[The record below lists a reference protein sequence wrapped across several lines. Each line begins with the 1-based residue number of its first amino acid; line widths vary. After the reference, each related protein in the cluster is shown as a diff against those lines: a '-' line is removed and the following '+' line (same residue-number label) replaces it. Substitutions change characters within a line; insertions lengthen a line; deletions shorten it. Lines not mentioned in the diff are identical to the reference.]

1 MLPMVPTPG
10 AARSAA
16 SAGSDAPPTVPAD
29 VAFAEHADAA
39 GFDSV
44 WVADHFLANLPFQAP
59 REPVHEAWTIVS
71 AVAARTRR
79 VEIGQLVMCVSYRPA
94 GTLAKMA
101 ATADAV
107 SGGRLTLGIGAGWHD
122 EEYEAF
128 GFPTDHRV
136 DRFEE
141 AVRIIRPLVKGERVT
156 LAGRY
161 HSVAEAELL
170 PLERPIPILIAS
182 ARPRM
187 LRLTARH
194 ADAWNTAWYGMPD
207 DRLRERLAGFE
218 SALEAE
224 GRDPGS
230 IRRTVGVEVRPPGRE
245 PADGDGAVDASELPD
260 AVEAYAGLG
269 FDDVIVVSDDGS
281 LEMLD
286 RVSNALALGG

>member
-1 MLPMVPTPG
+1 MLPMVPP
-10 AARSAA
+10 ARS
-16 SAGSDAPPTVPAD
+16 SDEVSEPAD
-29 VAFAEHADAA
+29 IAFAEHAEAA

-44 WVADHFLANLPFQAP
+44 WVADHFLANLPFQSP
-59 REPVHEAWTIVS
+59 REPVHEAWTVVS

-79 VEIGQLVMCVSYRPA
+79 IEIGQLVMCVSYRPA

-107 SGGRLTLGIGAGWHD
+107 SRGRLTLGIGAGWHD
-122 EEYEAF
+122 EEYRAF

-156 LAGRY
+156 FAGRY
-161 HSVAEAELL
+161 HAVEDAELL
-170 PLERPIPILIAS
+170 PLARPIPILIAS

-187 LRLTARH
+187 LALTARF

-207 DRLRERLAGFE
+207 ERFRERLAGLE

-224 GRDPGS
+224 ARDPAS
-230 IRRTVGVEVRPPGRE
+230 IRRTVGVEVRPPGRP
-245 PADGDGAVDASELPD
+245 PADGDGAVDVSELPA
-260 AVEAYAGLG
+260 AVEAYGELG
-269 FDDVIVVSDDGS
+269 FDDVILVSDDAGTD
-281 LEMLD
+281 MLD
-286 RVSNALALGG
+286 RVALALALGA